1 MDLHEVYTVWD
12 KPSSVHPRCAPLAWS
27 VAPPASVP
35 VYCPLFSNLTL
46 VIFVW
51 LIILS
56 GPYLPA
62 WKPESLA
69 SLEQSLIKHW
79 SDRTSCWKWLV
90 SLSSNRRFWQ
100 QKHRMPL
107 CPHHDLQMW
116 SILASD
122 SLPCTTVLF
131 SPQVVTKGQFHWA
144 PSTPSVRAL
153 WLPALWRLLQSHRL
167 PDASFVLGPMLST
180 GGKVEEN
187 TALDLLA
194 PSQLHQF
201 SKAASQSCVSQN
213 VWWEM
218 GRYLWGPQEVW
229 GAGRVQAEKLAFV
242 WKGLIQ
248 KKSQG
253 THRQVDSYIG
263 VLNMWILQSLLSSS
277 CLAHDSLCLLKWPE
291 GSRSYRFLFPSTRCL
306 TCYDIR

>member
-12 KPSSVHPRCAPLAWS
+12 KPSSVTLSCSPRLVCS
-27 VAPPASVP
+27 SPASVP
-35 VYCPLFSNLTL
+35 AYCPLFSNPTP

-69 SLEQSLIKHW
+69 SLEQSLVKHW
-79 SDRTSCWKWLV
+79 SEPYQLLEMAGFTIFKRKI
-90 SLSSNRRFWQ
+90 WQ

-107 CPHHDLQMW
+107 CPRHDLQMW

-131 SPQVVTKGQFHWA
+131 SPQVVTEGQFHWA

-180 GGKVEEN
+180 GEKVEEN

-218 GRYLWGPQEVW
+218 GR
-229 GAGRVQAEKLAFV
+229 
-242 WKGLIQ
+242 
-248 KKSQG
+248 
-253 THRQVDSYIG
+253 
-263 VLNMWILQSLLSSS
+263 
-277 CLAHDSLCLLKWPE
+277 
-291 GSRSYRFLFPSTRCL
+291 
-306 TCYDIR
+306 